1 MQASRSSRKTDGTD
15 DLENERFS
23 QRTIPIPEAVFGI
36 FYWLIELAISEI
48 SNKMVI
54 PAGQEKI
61 GTRAFSIMVNY
72 SVVVNNPVG
81 LHARPA
87 ADFVKTANQ
96 FASSVKV
103 RNATRGTALINGKS
117 MLKVLTLGAEKGHE
131 LEIEFEG
138 EDEQAAFQAIQAL
151 FDSNF
156 GE

>member
-1 MQASRSSRKTDGTD
+1 
-15 DLENERFS
+15 
-23 QRTIPIPEAVFGI
+23 
-36 FYWLIELAISEI
+36 
-48 SNKMVI
+48 MVI

-61 GTRAFSIMVNY
+61 GTRALLNMVNY

-96 FASSVKV
+96 FTSSVKV

-131 LEIEFEG
+131 LELEFEG